1 MNILLIIVLYF
12 TNKDFKLI
20 YHYISKFYSNFV
32 VSNRINSKRYGTS
45 IDHLQHFR

>member
-1 MNILLIIVLYF
+1 MKEAQDIRQV
-12 TNKDFKLI
+12 TSSDTDFKLI

-45 IDHLQHFR
+45 IES